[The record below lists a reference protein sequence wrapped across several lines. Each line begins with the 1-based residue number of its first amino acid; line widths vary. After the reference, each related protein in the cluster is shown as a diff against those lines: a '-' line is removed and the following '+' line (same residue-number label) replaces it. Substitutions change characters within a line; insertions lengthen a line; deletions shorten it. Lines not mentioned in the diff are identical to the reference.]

1 MRGKARSTVRVFA
14 VNLPEQIS
22 WKKEMSASADNLN
35 AYLRHLTV
43 LHILNGPGE
52 PRCGTSE
59 PPQANIRYE
68 CLDLQHLGLSV
79 G

>member
-1 MRGKARSTVRVFA
+1 MRGKARCTVRVFA
-14 VNLPEQIS
+14 VNLPVQINC
-22 WKKEMSASADNLN
+22 KKEMSASADNLN
-35 AYLRHLTV
+35 ADLRHPTV

-52 PRCGTSE
+52 PRCGISE
-59 PPQANIRYE
+59 PLQANIRYE